1 MKFFVMPLLGAPA
14 VNPAFHFLQGNA
26 AALPIAILTMGFLA
40 AFGEEVV
47 MRGFLFERG
56 RRLLGSGTGAKMLI
70 VLVTSIVFG
79 AGHYSLQGLA
89 GAQNATIMG
98 VMFGVLY
105 VSTGRLWLPVVTHS
119 AFNLAGLTLIYFAV

>member
-1 MKFFVMPLLGAPA
+1 
-14 VNPAFHFLQGNA
+14 
-26 AALPIAILTMGFLA
+26 MGFLA